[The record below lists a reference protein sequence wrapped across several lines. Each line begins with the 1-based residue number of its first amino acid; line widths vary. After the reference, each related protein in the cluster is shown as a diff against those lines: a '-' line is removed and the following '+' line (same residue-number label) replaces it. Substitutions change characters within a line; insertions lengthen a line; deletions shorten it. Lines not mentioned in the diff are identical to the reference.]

1 MNGEVGL
8 KALEGGGAVALYN
21 LHVAD
26 LHIASREVALPLG
39 IARIAGGLLVANSER
54 GLKALEGGGAVA
66 LGNLHVADLLI
77 ADREV
82 ALPLGIARIAGG

>member
-1 MNGEVGL
+1 M
-8 KALEGGGAVALYN
+8 VALVN
-21 LHVAD
+21 LHVPD
-26 LHIASREVALPLG
+26 LVVAGREVALPLG
-39 IARIAGGLLVANSER
+39 VVWIAGGLLVANSER